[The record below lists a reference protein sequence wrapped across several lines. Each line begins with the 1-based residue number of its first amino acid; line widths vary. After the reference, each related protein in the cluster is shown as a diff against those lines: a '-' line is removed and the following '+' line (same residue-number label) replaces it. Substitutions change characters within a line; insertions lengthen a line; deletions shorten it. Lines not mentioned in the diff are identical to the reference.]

1 MSSSSNPTP
10 NTKRITLLA
19 VVVALIF
26 ALVSG
31 LVGAYLF
38 AKPGPQG
45 LEGEQGIQGVIGPQG
60 AQGLQGIQGDRG
72 EQGIQGDRG
81 EQGIQGEP
89 GLNGTNSIIQII
101 QSQNVTP
108 VSLETYSLTQWYNM
122 SVFDSSMTLTVDI
135 QSESR
140 IWAEFLSTATFTN
153 SEVWLRIVVDNQ
165 YNSTVC
171 YIGCFEVPSS
181 PTLHLPIQVRIL
193 TDTLPAGTHTVDV
206 QFYRFNGFPTL
217 LDRSLYVTEL
227 AAS

>member
-1 MSSSSNPTP
+1 MLSSSNSTP
-10 NTKRITLLA
+10 NTKRIMLLA
-19 VVVALIF
+19 VVVALVF

-60 AQGLQGIQGDRG
+60 DKGDKGDQGL
-72 EQGIQGDRG
+72 QGIQGDRG

-89 GLNGTNSIIQII
+89 GLNGTNSIIQAI

-108 VSLETYSLTQWYNM
+108 ASLGTYSLTQWYNM
-122 SVFDSSMTLTVDI
+122 SVFDSSMTLKVDI

-140 IWAEFLSTATFTN
+140 ICAEFLSTATFTN

-206 QFYRFNGFPTL
+206 QFYRFNGSPTL
-217 LDRSLYVTEL
+217 LDRSLYVAEL

>member
-1 MSSSSNPTP
+1 MSSSFNPTL

-19 VVVALIF
+19 VVVALVF
-26 ALVSG
+26 GLVSG
-31 LVGAYLF
+31 FVGAYMF

-45 LEGEQGIQGVIGPQG
+45 DQGEQGIQGVVGPQG
-60 AQGLQGIQGDRG
+60 VQGVQGD
-72 EQGIQGDRG
+72 QG

-89 GLNGTNSIIQII
+89 GLNGTNSILQVI
-101 QSQNVTP
+101 QSQNMTP
-108 VSLETYSLTQWYNM
+108 TSLEAYNLTQWYNM
-122 SVFDSSMTLTVDI
+122 SVFDSSMTLTIDI
-135 QSESR
+135 QNESR
-140 IWAEFLSTATFTN
+140 ICAEFLSTATFTN

-165 YNSTVC
+165 HTSTIC

-181 PTLHLPIQVRIL
+181 PTLHLPIQVKIL

-227 AAS
+227 IAP

>member
-1 MSSSSNPTP
+1 MSSSSNLTP
-10 NTKRITLLA
+10 KTKRIMLLA

-45 LEGEQGIQGVIGPQG
+45 DQ
-60 AQGLQGIQGDRG
+60 
-72 EQGIQGDRG
+72 G
-81 EQGIQGEP
+81 EQGIQGES
-89 GLNGTNSIIQII
+89 GLNGTNSIIQVI
-101 QSQNVTP
+101 QSQNVTSA
-108 VSLETYSLTQWYNM
+108 SLDAYNLTQWYNM
-122 SVFDSSMTLTVDI
+122 SVFDSSMTLTIDI

-140 IWAEFLSTATFTN
+140 IYAEFLSTATFTN

-165 YNSTVC
+165 HTSTVC
-171 YIGCFEVPSS
+171 YVGCFEVPSS

>member
-1 MSSSSNPTP
+1 MIKMSSFSNPTP
-10 NTKRITLLA
+10 NTKRIMLLA

-45 LEGEQGIQGVIGPQG
+45 
-60 AQGLQGIQGDRG
+60 AQGLQGIQGDQG
-72 EQGIQGDRG
+72 EQGIQGDQGEQGIQGDQG

-108 VSLETYSLTQWYNM
+108 VSLETYNLTQWYNM

-193 TDTLPAGTHTVDV
+193 TDTLTAGTHTVDV

-217 LDRSLYVTEL
+217 LDRSLYVMEL

>member
-1 MSSSSNPTP
+1 MSSSLNPPP
-10 NTKRITLLA
+10 NTNRITLFA
-19 VVVALIF
+19 VVVALVF
-26 ALVSG
+26 GLVSG
-31 LVGAYLF
+31 FVGAYMF

-45 LEGEQGIQGVIGPQG
+45 LQGEQGIQGVVGPQG
-60 AQGLQGIQGDRG
+60 AQG
-72 EQGIQGDRG
+72 EQGIQGAQG

-89 GLNGTNSIIQII
+89 GLNGTNSVIQVI

-108 VSLETYSLTQWYNM
+108 ASLEAYNLTQWYNM
-122 SVFDSSMTLTVDI
+122 SVFDNSMTLTIDI

-140 IWAEFLSTATFTN
+140 IYAEFLSTATFTN

-165 YNSTVC
+165 HTSTVC
-171 YIGCFEVPSS
+171 YVGCFEVPSS
-181 PTLHLPIQVRIL
+181 PTLHLPIQVKIL

-227 AAS
+227 AGP